1 MFRILT
7 CLTTEHDWR
16 LVLLAG
22 LVCFVASVVAV
33 NIFHRAIASQ
43 MQTRLIWIAIAG
55 GVFGYGVWATHFIA
69 MLAYEPGVPTGY
81 GIGLTALSLAVAMV
95 LTSCGLG
102 FAASNP
108 GRWRA
113 PIGGAIMGAGI
124 ASMHYL
130 GMWALEVPGRVVW
143 SLDLVVV
150 SIALGLAFG
159 YVTLL
164 VAIRRNDRWG
174 TLLAAIFLTLA
185 IVSHHFTAMGAV
197 EIVPDPTRAPGALSL
212 SPAWLAL
219 AIAGVALSVLGMSF
233 VGVLADRRLAIRT
246 HKFEEIIDQLSLARQ
261 QVENSQK
268 ELQDQ
273 KFRLDTAINNMGE
286 GLCMFDGEKRLVV
299 CNDRYA
305 EMYRLPPELL
315 RTGTPHRDIIKHRI
329 TSGILKGETS
339 ESAATLVMSRLSAL
353 PRDAASS
360 RIEELADGRSICV
373 TRQPMAGGGWVA
385 THLDVTEQR
394 RSEARVAHMAQHDAL
409 TDLPNRVL
417 LRARLEQ
424 ALSITRRG
432 GPHLAVLMLDLDR
445 FKEINDT
452 LGHPTGD
459 ALLQAVAARL
469 RACIRDTALIARLGG
484 DEFAVIEH
492 MPDPVIEAAALAER
506 IKQALSEPFDLG
518 DHQVITGTSIGIA
531 VAPSDGI
538 DSDQILKS
546 ADLALYRAK
555 SNGRGTFHFFEPEL
569 DRRMHSRRNL
579 ERDMRNALVSGEF
592 DLHYQPFVDSKS
604 GALSGL
610 EALLRWQHP
619 QRGMVLPADFIPLAE
634 ETGLIVPI
642 GEWVLRSACAE
653 AAKWSAD
660 LKIAVNL
667 SPAQFRSKELVRV
680 VIGALAT
687 SRLAPHRLEL
697 EVTETAIMHD
707 SETVFAALGQLHE
720 LGVRIAL
727 DDFGTGYSSLS
738 FLQKFPFDKIK
749 IDRSFVNELFSEND
763 ESRLIARAVVRFAV
777 SLGKTTTAE
786 GVETKEQMD
795 ILREEACAEMQG
807 YYFSRPKSSAEIA
820 QMVQADVMPAT
831 TARIREFAENGHQIL
846 REGISAAAG

>member
-16 LVLLAG
+16 LVPLAG
-22 LVCFVASVVAV
+22 LVCFVASIVAV

-43 MQTRLIWIAIAG
+43 TRTRLIWIAIAG
-55 GVFGYGVWATHFIA
+55 AVFGYGVWATHFVA

-81 GIGLTALSLAVAMV
+81 GLTLTALSLAAAMI
-95 LTSCGLG
+95 LTSCGMG
-102 FAASNP
+102 FAASDP
-108 GRWRA
+108 GQWRA

-143 SLDLVVV
+143 SLDLVFV
-150 SIALGLAFG
+150 SIVLGLAFG
-159 YVTLL
+159 YVALL

-174 TLLAAIFLTLA
+174 TFLAAIFLTLA

-197 EIVPDPTRAPGALSL
+197 EIVPDPTRALDELSL
-212 SPAWLAL
+212 SPAVLAL

-233 VGVLADRRLAIRT
+233 VGVLADRRLATRT
-246 HKFEEIIDQLSLARQ
+246 RKFEEIINQLSLARQ
-261 QVENSQK
+261 QIESSQK

-286 GLCMFDGEKRLVV
+286 GLCMFDAERRLVV
-299 CNDRYA
+299 CNGRYA

-315 RTGTPHRDIIKHRI
+315 ETGTPHHDIIKHRI
-329 TSGILKGETS
+329 VNGILKGETS
-339 ESAATLVMSRLSAL
+339 ESAVIRAISTLSAL
-353 PRDAASS
+353 PTDVASS
-360 RIEELADGRSICV
+360 RIDELADGRSICV

-394 RSEARVAHMAQHDAL
+394 RSEARVTHMAQHDAL

-417 LRARLEQ
+417 LRDRLEQ

-445 FKEINDT
+445 FKEVNDT

-469 RACIRDTALIARLGG
+469 RECVRDTALIARLGG

-492 MPDPVIEAAALAER
+492 MPNPVAGAAALAER
-506 IKQALSEPFDLG
+506 IKRALSEPFDLG

-531 VAPSDGI
+531 VAPTDGI
-538 DSDQILKS
+538 SSDQILKA

-555 SNGRGTFHFFEPEL
+555 NSGRGTFHFFEPEL
-569 DRRMHSRRNL
+569 DQRMHARRNL
-579 ERDMRNALVSGEF
+579 ERDMRKALVSGEF
-592 DLHYQPFVDSKS
+592 ELHYQPFVDLKS
-604 GALSGL
+604 GDISGA
-610 EALLRWQHP
+610 EALLRWGHP
-619 QRGMVLPADFIPLAE
+619 QRGMVSPAEFIPLAE

-642 GEWVLRSACAE
+642 GEWVLRTACAE
-653 AAKWSAD
+653 AAKWPAG
-660 LKIAVNL
+660 LRIAVNL
-667 SPAQFRSKELVRV
+667 SPAQFRSKELVPV
-680 VIGALAT
+680 VVRALAA
-687 SRLAPHRLEL
+687 SGIASHRLEL

-738 FLQKFPFDKIK
+738 FLQKFQFDKIK
-749 IDRSFVNELFSEND
+749 IDRSFVNELLGAKE

-786 GVETKEQMD
+786 GVETQEQLD
-795 ILREEACAEMQG
+795 ILREEACTEMQG
-807 YYFSRPKSSAEIA
+807 YYFSRPKCSSEIA
-820 QMVQADVMPAT
+820 RMLQAKAAPA
-831 TARIREFAENGHQIL
+831 APRDRGAEDRFQIL
-846 REGISAAAG
+846 RKGLSAAS